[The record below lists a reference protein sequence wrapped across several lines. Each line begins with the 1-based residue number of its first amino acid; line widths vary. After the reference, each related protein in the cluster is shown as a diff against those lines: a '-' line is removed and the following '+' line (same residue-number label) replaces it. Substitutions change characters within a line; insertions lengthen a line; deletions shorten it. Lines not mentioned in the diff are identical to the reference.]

1 MKKRAVGYCRIS
13 TLMQVDNT
21 SLKDQEDKIRMYAK
35 LHDIVIDEMFIDKA
49 VSGKSTDRPEYD
61 KMMDYVKEN
70 NIDMIIVYKNDRIHR
85 SLYNLLAMIYELQ
98 NYEVALVSVT
108 EMFDTS
114 TPQGMLFLQMLGS
127 FAEFERAV
135 INERTRN
142 GRIARLNEN
151 KWVGGKPA
159 FGYKVNKHG
168 KFEIDEEE
176 AIIVKDIF
184 KLRSKGISLAKI
196 GAKYGFSKQKVDYIL
211 KNKNYIGVF
220 EYNGKKEKNDIVIE
234 IDEEEAKVVK
244 EIFKLRSK
252 GLSLAKIGAKYGFSK
267 QKVDY
272 ILKNKNYIGVFEYQ
286 GKKEKNDIVIEIEPI
301 VSRYMWNKVNL
312 KK

>member
-61 KMMDYVKEN
+61 KMMDYVKIN
-70 NIDMIIVYKNDRIHR
+70 NIDMIVVYKNDRIHR

-98 NYEVALVSVT
+98 KYEVALVSVT

-220 EYNGKKEKNDIVIE
+220 EYNGTTTEPSDDNPAWLKQVAEGQKGEPGLSVIGGMGNDIKVQCESSIIIFDRDSITRRN
-234 IDEEEAKVVK
+234 IDLYCEKSTST
-244 EIFKLRSK
+244 L
-252 GLSLAKIGAKYGFSK
+252 
-267 QKVDY
+267 
-272 ILKNKNYIGVFEYQ
+272 YQ
-286 GKKEKNDIVIEIEPI
+286 SI
-301 VSRYMWNKVNL
+301 
-312 KK
+312 

>member
-21 SLKDQEDKIRMYAK
+21 SLKDQEEKVRMYAK
-35 LHDIVIDEMFIDKA
+35 LHDIVIDEMFIDRA

-61 KMMDYVKEN
+61 KMMNYVKEN
-70 NIDMIIVYKNDRIHR
+70 EIDMIIVYKNDRIHR

-98 NYEVALVSVT
+98 EYEVALVSVT

-127 FAEFERAV
+127 FAEFERAI

-142 GRIARLNEN
+142 GRIARLNDN

-159 FGYKVNKHG
+159 FGYEITKDGRFAVNQY
-168 KFEIDEEE
+168 E
-176 AIIVKDIF
+176 AEIVKDIF
-184 KLRSKGISLAKI
+184 KLRAKGLSLSKI
-196 GAKYGFSKQKVDYIL
+196 GDKYGFSKQKIDYIL
-211 KNKNYIGVF
+211 KNKNYIGMF
-220 EYNGKKEKNDIVIE
+220 EY
-234 IDEEEAKVVK
+234 
-244 EIFKLRSK
+244 R
-252 GLSLAKIGAKYGFSK
+252 
-267 QKVDY
+267 
-272 ILKNKNYIGVFEYQ
+272 

-301 VSRYMWNKVNL
+301 ISRYMWNKVNR
-312 KK
+312 

>member
-13 TLMQVDNT
+13 TLMQVYNT
-21 SLKDQEDKIRMYAK
+21 SLKDQEEKIRMYAK

-61 KMMDYVKEN
+61 KMMDYIKTN
-70 NIDMIIVYKNDRIHR
+70 GIDMIIVYKNDRIHR

-98 NYEVALVSVT
+98 KYEVALVSVT

-159 FGYKVNKHG
+159 LGYKVNKEG
-168 KFEIDEEE
+168 
-176 AIIVKDIF
+176 
-184 KLRSKGISLAKI
+184 
-196 GAKYGFSKQKVDYIL
+196 YIL
-211 KNKNYIGVF
+211 KNKNYIGIF
-220 EYNGKKEKNDIVIE
+220 EYRGKKEKNDIVIE
-234 IDEEEAKVVK
+234 ID
-244 EIFKLRSK
+244 
-252 GLSLAKIGAKYGFSK
+252 
-267 QKVDY
+267 
-272 ILKNKNYIGVFEYQ
+272 
-286 GKKEKNDIVIEIEPI
+286 PI
-301 VSRYMWNKVNL
+301 VSKYMWNRVNTR
-312 KK
+312 

>member
-108 EMFDTS
+108 
-114 TPQGMLFLQMLGS
+114 
-127 FAEFERAV
+127 
-135 INERTRN
+135 
-142 GRIARLNEN
+142 
-151 KWVGGKPA
+151 
-159 FGYKVNKHG
+159 
-168 KFEIDEEE
+168 
-176 AIIVKDIF
+176 
-184 KLRSKGISLAKI
+184 
-196 GAKYGFSKQKVDYIL
+196 
-211 KNKNYIGVF
+211 
-220 EYNGKKEKNDIVIE
+220 
-234 IDEEEAKVVK
+234 
-244 EIFKLRSK
+244 
-252 GLSLAKIGAKYGFSK
+252 
-267 QKVDY
+267 
-272 ILKNKNYIGVFEYQ
+272 
-286 GKKEKNDIVIEIEPI
+286 
-301 VSRYMWNKVNL
+301 
-312 KK
+312 

>member
-21 SLKDQEDKIRMYAK
+21 SLKDQEEKIRMYAK

-70 NIDMIIVYKNDRIHR
+70 DIDMIIVYKNDRIHR

-98 NYEVALVSVT
+98 EYEVALVSVT

-127 FAEFERAV
+127 FAEFERAI

-159 FGYKVNKHG
+159 FGYEITKDGRFAVNQY
-168 KFEIDEEE
+168 E
-176 AIIVKDIF
+176 AEIVKDIF
-184 KLRSKGISLAKI
+184 KLRSKGLSLSKI
-196 GAKYGFSKQKVDYIL
+196 GDKYGFSKQKIDYIL
-211 KNKNYIGVF
+211 KNKNYIGMF
-220 EYNGKKEKNDIVIE
+220 EYHGKEEKNDV
-234 IDEEEAKVVK
+234 
-244 EIFKLRSK
+244 
-252 GLSLAKIGAKYGFSK
+252 
-267 QKVDY
+267 
-272 ILKNKNYIGVFEYQ
+272 
-286 GKKEKNDIVIEIEPI
+286 VIEIEPI
-301 VSRYMWNKVNL
+301 ISRYMWNKVNR
-312 KK
+312 

>member
-127 FAEFERAV
+127 FAEFERAI
-135 INERTRN
+135 INERTKN

-159 FGYKVNKHG
+159 FGYKVNKYG
-168 KFEIDEEE
+168 QFEIDEEE
-176 AIIVKDIF
+176 
-184 KLRSKGISLAKI
+184 
-196 GAKYGFSKQKVDYIL
+196 
-211 KNKNYIGVF
+211 
-220 EYNGKKEKNDIVIE
+220 
-234 IDEEEAKVVK
+234 
-244 EIFKLRSK
+244 
-252 GLSLAKIGAKYGFSK
+252 AKIGAKYGFSK

>member
-21 SLKDQEDKIRMYAK
+21 SLKDQEEKIRMYAK

-61 KMMDYVKEN
+61 KMMDYVKGVRPHSGSKTN
-70 NIDMIIVYKNDRIHR
+70 DIDMIIVYKNDRIHR

-98 NYEVALVSVT
+98 EHEVALVSVT

-159 FGYKVNKHG
+159 FGYKVNKEG
-168 KFEIDEEE
+168 QFEIDEEE
-176 AIIVKDIF
+176 AKIVKNIF
-184 KLRSKGISLAKI
+184 KLRSKGLSMAKI

-211 KNKNYIGVF
+211 KNKNYIG
-220 EYNGKKEKNDIVIE
+220 I
-234 IDEEEAKVVK
+234 
-244 EIFKLRSK
+244 
-252 GLSLAKIGAKYGFSK
+252 
-267 QKVDY
+267 
-272 ILKNKNYIGVFEYQ
+272 FEYQ
-286 GKKEKNDIVIEIEPI
+286 GKKEKNEIVIDIEPI
-301 VSRYMWNKVNL
+301 VSKYMWNKINT

>member
-21 SLKDQEDKIRMYAK
+21 SLKDQEDIIRMYAK
-35 LHDIVIDEMFIDKA
+35 LHDIVIDKMF
-49 VSGKSTDRPEYD
+49 
-61 KMMDYVKEN
+61 
-70 NIDMIIVYKNDRIHR
+70 IDMIIVYKNDRIHR
-85 SLYNLLAMIYELQ
+85 SLYNLLAMIYDLQ
-98 NYEVALVSVT
+98 EHEVALVSVT

-159 FGYKVNKHG
+159 FGYKVTKDG
-168 KFEIDEEE
+168 KFEIDEDE
-176 AIIVKDIF
+176 AKIVKD
-184 KLRSKGISLAKI
+184 
-196 GAKYGFSKQKVDYIL
+196 
-211 KNKNYIGVF
+211 
-220 EYNGKKEKNDIVIE
+220 
-234 IDEEEAKVVK
+234 
-244 EIFKLRSK
+244 IFKLRSK
-252 GLSLAKIGAKYGFSK
+252 GLSLAKIGDKYGSSK

-301 VSRYMWNKVNL
+301 VSKYMWNKIN
-312 KK
+312 KN

>member
-61 KMMDYVKEN
+61 KMMSYIKEN
-70 NIDMIIVYKNDRIHR
+70 DIDMIIVYKNDRIHR
-85 SLYNLLAMIYELQ
+85 SLYNLLSMIYNLQ
-98 NYEVALVSVT
+98 EYEVALVSVT

-159 FGYKVNKHG
+159 FGYKVNKYG
-168 KFEIDEEE
+168 QFEIEEE
-176 AIIVKDIF
+176 E
-184 KLRSKGISLAKI
+184 AKI

-211 KNKNYIGVF
+211 KNKNYIGIF
-220 EYNGKKEKNDIVIE
+220 EYHGKKEN
-234 IDEEEAKVVK
+234 
-244 EIFKLRSK
+244 
-252 GLSLAKIGAKYGFSK
+252 
-267 QKVDY
+267 
-272 ILKNKNYIGVFEYQ
+272 
-286 GKKEKNDIVIEIEPI
+286 NDIVIEIEPI
-301 VSRYMWNKVNL
+301 ISRYMWNKVNR
-312 KK
+312 

>member
-1 MKKRAVGYCRIS
+1 
-13 TLMQVDNT
+13 
-21 SLKDQEDKIRMYAK
+21 
-35 LHDIVIDEMFIDKA
+35 
-49 VSGKSTDRPEYD
+49 
-61 KMMDYVKEN
+61 MMDYVKEN
-70 NIDMIIVYKNDRIHR
+70 NIYMIIVYKNDRIHR

-98 NYEVALVSVT
+98 KYEVALVSVT

-159 FGYKVNKHG
+159 FGYKVNKDG

-176 AIIVKDIF
+176 VIIVKD
-184 KLRSKGISLAKI
+184 
-196 GAKYGFSKQKVDYIL
+196 
-211 KNKNYIGVF
+211 
-220 EYNGKKEKNDIVIE
+220 
-234 IDEEEAKVVK
+234 
-244 EIFKLRSK
+244 IFKLRSK

-267 QKVDY
+267 QKIDY
-272 ILKNKNYIGVFEYQ
+272 ILKNKNYIGIFTYQ
-286 GKKEKNDIVIEIEPI
+286 GKKEKNNITIEIEPI
-301 VSRYMWNKVNL
+301 VSKYMLNKVN
-312 KK
+312 KF